1 MPLLGQHAPGGL
13 QVGRARRSRRTR
25 GPRRA
30 GVVNARRARR
40 YTCPG
45 MATPG
50 EAAMRPSVRSIIRTA
65 VFPVAGRGTGF
76 LPATKASPKE
86 MLPVVDKPL
95 IQYAVE
101 EALSAGAT
109 RLVFITGASKRAIE
123 DHFDS
128 DQELEHMLEA
138 QVKSDLLNQVR
149 SVLPSYASCIYI
161 RQPAPLGL
169 GHAVLCAQ
177 PAVGAEPFFVHLADD
192 LIRSEVAGLAQMAQV
207 YEAKRASVLGV
218 QVVPRQDTEKYGIV
232 AVEAD
237 KSPTS
242 RVRSI
247 IEKPKPSV
255 APSNL
260 AVVGRY
266 VLAPAI
272 FEHLEK
278 IGQGAGGEIQLTDG
292 IAALMGEEA
301 VYAHRFTGKRYDCGS
316 KLGYLQATVEFGLGH
331 PQLGKDFGKYL
342 LSLSRETI
350 NSIAAK
356 GNEYTPTDRRK
367 SANGTSARARPNG
380 GLSNC

>member
-1 MPLLGQHAPGGL
+1 M
-13 QVGRARRSRRTR
+13 T
-25 GPRRA
+25 
-30 GVVNARRARR
+30 
-40 YTCPG
+40 T
-45 MATPG
+45 T
-50 EAAMRPSVRSIIRTA
+50 VRSAIRTA
-65 VFPVAGRGTGF
+65 VFPVAGRGTRF

-101 EALSAGAT
+101 EALAAGAR

-128 DQELEHMLEA
+128 DQELELMLE
-138 QVKSDLLNQVR
+138 QQGKSALLNQVR

-192 LIRSEVAGLAQMAQV
+192 LIRSEIACLSQMARV

-218 QVVPRQDTEKYGIV
+218 QAVPRQDTEKYGIV

-237 KSPTS
+237 RTPTS

-247 IEKPKPSV
+247 IEKPKPAV

-266 VLAPAI
+266 VLSPAI
-272 FEHLEK
+272 FEHLER

-292 IAALMGEEA
+292 IAALMREEA
-301 VYAHRFTGKRYDCGS
+301 VYAYRFEGKRYDCGS
-316 KLGYLQATVEFGLGH
+316 KLGYLQATVEYALGH
-331 PQLGKDFGKYL
+331 AELGRSFRKYL
-342 LSLSRETI
+342 QGLDVAAAATI
-350 NSIAAK
+350 PRSAANRSSN
-356 GNEYTPTDRRK
+356 GGDARRR
-367 SANGTSARARPNG
+367 SDPRRARASSPRSAARGTRVKPPLG
-380 GLSNC
+380 TRST

>member
-1 MPLLGQHAPGGL
+1 M
-13 QVGRARRSRRTR
+13 R
-25 GPRRA
+25 
-30 GVVNARRARR
+30 
-40 YTCPG
+40 
-45 MATPG
+45 ATP
-50 EAAMRPSVRSIIRTA
+50 RSSIRTA
-65 VFPVAGRGTGF
+65 VFPVAGRGTRF

-101 EALSAGAT
+101 EALEAGAR

-128 DQELEHMLEA
+128 DQELEAMLNA
-138 QVKSDLLNQVR
+138 QGKSDLVQQLR
-149 SVLPSYASCIYI
+149 SVLPAYASCIYI

-192 LIRSEVAGLAQMAQV
+192 LIKSEISCLAQMAGV

-218 QVVPRQDTEKYGIV
+218 EVVRRADTEKYGIV

-237 KSPTS
+237 KAVTS

-247 IEKPKPSV
+247 IEKPKPAV

-272 FEHLEK
+272 FEHLERV
-278 IGQGAGGEIQLTDG
+278 GRGAGGEIQLTDG
-292 IAALMGEEA
+292 IASLMREEA
-301 VYAHRFTGKRYDCGS
+301 VYAYRFSGKRYDCGS
-316 KLGYLQATVEFGLGH
+316 KLGYLQATVEYALGH
-331 PQLGKDFGKYL
+331 PQLGRSFRKYL
-342 LSLSRETI
+342 HGLKLDATATATAT
-350 NSIAAK
+350 AAA
-356 GNEYTPTDRRK
+356 GNGEPGAKRKPRRK
-367 SANGTSARARPNG
+367 RARAH
-380 GLSNC
+380 